1 MLLGMSTSRVSR
13 FAAAVFVAALALTAC
28 AAEKPDDA
36 SASGSSA
43 SGSGE
48 HSTDDSTPSATEE
61 PGQDDAL
68 QVSVSVQDGDVDPP
82 TQRVEVQQG
91 QQVQL
96 TITSDVDDEVHV
108 HGFDVEGELQAGQ
121 PTTLEFVA
129 DQTGLFEVE
138 THETELLLLQLEIR

>member
-1 MLLGMSTSRVSR
+1 MLPAMSTSRVSR

-28 AAEKPDDA
+28 ASEESDGA
-36 SASGSSA
+36 SASDSSA
-43 SGSGE
+43 SHSGE
-48 HSTDDSTPSATEE
+48 HSTDSTSPATEPAGDE
-61 PGQDDAL
+61 AL
-68 QVSVSVQDGDVDPP
+68 EVNVSVRDGEVDPP
-82 TQRVEVQQG
+82 TQRVEVEQG
-91 QQVQL
+91 QQVRL
-96 TITSDVDDEVHV
+96 TITSDVDDTIHV